1 MLTILLVYRKKT
13 EENKTKTI
21 KTQQIS
27 YLNKVVK
34 DPASY
39 YLLVWCYIFNQGRGP
54 GGSMS

>member
-21 KTQQIS
+21 KTKQIS
-27 YLNKVVK
+27 YLIKVVK

-39 YLLVWCYIFNQGRGP
+39 YLLV
-54 GGSMS
+54 

>member
-39 YLLVWCYIFNQGRGP
+39 YLLV
-54 GGSMS
+54 